1 MCAGSGSE
9 GSSLMTLREMAVDY
23 RREADRFRLR
33 VRELRRQRRTAN
45 DNERFYLD
53 RRISEMTA
61 IQRELREISNLLE
74 HYYERGYKRN
84 GKYTL

>member
-1 MCAGSGSE
+1 
-9 GSSLMTLREMAVDY
+9 MTLREIGVEY
-23 RREADRFRLR
+23 RKEADRFRLR
-33 VRELRRQRRTAN
+33 LRELRRQRRTA
-45 DNERFYLD
+45 DPKERFYLD
-53 RRISEMTA
+53 RRIAEMTA

>member
-1 MCAGSGSE
+1 
-9 GSSLMTLREMAVDY
+9 MTLLEIAADY
-23 RREADRFRLR
+23 RREADRFRQR
-33 VRELRRQRRTAN
+33 IRELRRERRTA
-45 DNERFYLD
+45 DKNEQFYLD
-53 RRISEMTA
+53 RRIGELTT

>member
-1 MCAGSGSE
+1 
-9 GSSLMTLREMAVDY
+9 MTLREMAVDY
-23 RREADRFRLR
+23 RREADRFRLH